1 MLVEM
6 AIGDAYGAGFEYAN
20 PEFVAANHRLTSY
33 VKHPKHNL
41 VPGSYTD
48 DTQMSIANAEVICT
62 LDFDQAALA
71 QAYVACFKRDQR
83 EGYAG
88 GFYRFLVEVKDGA
101 EFLERIKPNSDKSG
115 GAMRALPF
123 GIYPN
128 IETVKGAAALQA
140 AITHNTPDGVN
151 AAVAAALMAHY
162 FLYNLG
168 RKADLGRFIAGHV
181 AGEWDKPWSEPVGEK
196 GWMAVRAAITAVV
209 AGDSMTAILDKSVAF
224 TGDVDTVAALALGAA
239 AHCSEVKQDLPA
251 LLVDGLEN
259 GPFGRDFLRALD
271 EKLMQTM
278 EKLRSQSK
286 AQVAA
291 VSASSSSQVSQ
302 AHPTAARAPAE
313 SAVLGAR
320 ILVVRAPEMWT
331 GMILHQDFLVIP
343 EVMDVGKEE
352 QAWFAAGGD
361 GSGIKF
367 ADYLI
372 AHGAV
377 RLTPEIWNINYQ

>member
-6 AIGDAYGAGFEYAN
+6 AIGDAYGAGFEYAS

-33 VKHPKHNL
+33 VKHPKHSL

-128 IETVKGAAALQA
+128 IETVKEAVALQA

-168 RKADLGRFIAGHV
+168 PKADLGRFIASHV

-271 EKLMQTM
+271 EKLMQAM
-278 EKLRSQSK
+278 EKLRSQVEPLTALSS
-286 AQVAA
+286 APAAPVPVILAGAAVAA
-291 VSASSSSQVSQ
+291 LSK
-302 AHPTAARAPAE
+302 P
-313 SAVLGAR
+313 R
-320 ILVVRAPEMWT
+320 ILVVQAPEMWT
-331 GMILHQDFLVIP
+331 GAILHQDYLEIP
-343 EVMDVGKEE
+343 GTMDVAQEE

-361 GSGIKF
+361 NSGKF

-372 AHGAV
+372 ARGAV
-377 RLTPEIWNINYQ
+377 RLAPEIWNINYQ

>member
-1 MLVEM
+1 
-6 AIGDAYGAGFEYAN
+6 
-20 PEFVAANHRLTSY
+20 
-33 VKHPKHNL
+33 
-41 VPGSYTD
+41 
-48 DTQMSIANAEVICT
+48 
-62 LDFDQAALA
+62 
-71 QAYVACFKRDQR
+71 
-83 EGYAG
+83 
-88 GFYRFLVEVKDGA
+88 
-101 EFLERIKPNSDKSG
+101 
-115 GAMRALPF
+115 
-123 GIYPN
+123 
-128 IETVKGAAALQA
+128 
-140 AITHNTPDGVN
+140 
-151 AAVAAALMAHY
+151 MAHY